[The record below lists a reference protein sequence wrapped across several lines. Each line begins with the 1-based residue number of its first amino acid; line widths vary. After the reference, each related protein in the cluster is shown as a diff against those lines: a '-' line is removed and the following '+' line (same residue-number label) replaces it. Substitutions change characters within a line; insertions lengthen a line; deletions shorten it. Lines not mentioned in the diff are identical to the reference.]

1 MARYQAW
8 QDLLVRCPQ
17 SKFGP
22 ADLPVCNAPALLQVS
37 QKDFDIF
44 SGPVF
49 QSDAIFK
56 GDLRCG
62 GVGKRSRVPGPMN
75 LGVMAFYGFHIGI
88 RRCSVYKAPQSPLS
102 KVGLQT
108 SRRLILGLALPALLF
123 AQIREVSAVEL
134 NVLAAGAV
142 EAVVRDVVGS
152 FEKENGHTVKLT
164 YAPVG
169 ALRDKIYAGEPADLT
184 IVTPVIIEQLLARG
198 LVHSGTRTD
207 LGRVGGG
214 IAVRKG
220 VPRPAIGTPEELK
233 QTLVTAKEI
242 YYADPKIATAG
253 AYFLQVADRLG
264 IGEEVRRTGR
274 TAGGGKDSMELMA
287 RSTVEAIGLTQIS
300 EILSVPEVELV
311 GPYPGDLQ
319 LMTTYTG
326 ILLERTPHPAAA
338 EAFLRFLT
346 SPPVQARF
354 RQQGYEVPVR

>member
-1 MARYQAW
+1 MCRFPQF
-8 QDLLVRCPQ
+8 LL
-17 SKFGP
+17 S
-22 ADLPVCNAPALLQVS
+22 NA
-37 QKDFDIF
+37 
-44 SGPVF
+44 
-49 QSDAIFK
+49 
-56 GDLRCG
+56 
-62 GVGKRSRVPGPMN
+62 
-75 LGVMAFYGFHIGI
+75 GF
-88 RRCSVYKAPQSPLS
+88 
-102 KVGLQT
+102 QT
-108 SRRLILGLALPALLF
+108 SLCLILALALPGLLF
-123 AQIREVSAVEL
+123 FPIREVSAEEL

-152 FEKENGHTVKLT
+152 FEKESGHTVKLT

-184 IVTPVIIEQLLARG
+184 IVTPAIIEQLLARG
-198 LVHSGTRTD
+198 LVRSTTRTD

-220 VPRPAIGTPEELK
+220 AFRPAIGTPEELK
-233 QTLVTAKEI
+233 QALLTAKEI

-253 AYFLQVADRLG
+253 AYFLQVADRLR
-264 IGEEVRRTGR
+264 IGEEVRKKGR
-274 TAGGGKDSMELMA
+274 TAGGGKVSMELMA
-287 RSTVEAIGLTQIS
+287 KSSVEAIGLTQIS

-346 SPPVQARF
+346 SASVQARF
-354 RQQGYEVPVR
+354 SQQGYETPVR

>member
-1 MARYQAW
+1 MFNVLRS
-8 QDLLVRCPQ
+8 LL
-17 SKFGP
+17 
-22 ADLPVCNAPALLQVS
+22 L
-37 QKDFDIF
+37 
-44 SGPVF
+44 
-49 QSDAIFK
+49 
-56 GDLRCG
+56 
-62 GVGKRSRVPGPMN
+62 
-75 LGVMAFYGFHIGI
+75 
-88 RRCSVYKAPQSPLS
+88 
-102 KVGLQT
+102 KVGLWP
-108 SRRLILGLALPALLF
+108 SRRLMICLALGALLPVPS
-123 AQIREVSAVEL
+123 QEVFAVEL

-152 FEKENGHTVKLT
+152 FEKESGNRVKLT

-169 ALRDKIYAGEPADLT
+169 ALRDKIYAGEPADVT

-198 LVHSGTRTD
+198 LVRSGTRTD

-233 QTLVTAKEI
+233 RALLAAKEI

-264 IGEEVRRTGR
+264 IGEEVREKGR
-274 TAGGGKDSMELMA
+274 TAGGGKESMQLMA

-300 EILSVPEVELV
+300 EILSVSEVELV

-326 ILLERTPHPAAA
+326 ILLERTPHVAAA

-354 RQQGYEVPVR
+354 KQQGYEMPAR

>member
-1 MARYQAW
+1 MNRI
-8 QDLLVRCPQ
+8 PQ
-17 SKFGP
+17 S
-22 ADLPVCNAPALLQVS
+22 A
-37 QKDFDIF
+37 
-44 SGPVF
+44 
-49 QSDAIFK
+49 
-56 GDLRCG
+56 
-62 GVGKRSRVPGPMN
+62 
-75 LGVMAFYGFHIGI
+75 
-88 RRCSVYKAPQSPLS
+88 LS
-102 KVGLQT
+102 KVGLQVGW
-108 SRRLILGLALPALLF
+108 RLLLGLAVAPLLF
-123 AQIREVSAVEL
+123 VPFQEVSAVEL

-142 EAVVRDVVGS
+142 EAVVRDMVGN
-152 FEKENGHTVKLT
+152 FEKESGHTVKFT

-198 LVHSGTRTD
+198 LVRPGTRTD

-220 VPRPAIGTPEELK
+220 ATRPAIRTPEDLK
-233 QTLVTAKEI
+233 RALLAAKEI

-264 IGEEVRRTGR
+264 IGEEARKKGR
-274 TAGGGKDSMELMA
+274 MGRGGKESMEMMA
-287 RSTVEAIGLTQIS
+287 RSTIEAIGLTQIS

-326 ILLERTPHPAAA
+326 ILLERTLQQAAA
-338 EAFLRFLT
+338 EAFLRFLI

-354 RQQGYEVPVR
+354 KQQGYEVPVR